1 MRGNKLLIIHGGAP
15 TAVMNA
21 SLYGAVT
28 EAKTH
33 REIGRVYGA
42 RGGSLA
48 AARGNYIDLGA
59 VEAERLEALP
69 HSPSSAI
76 GTSRDHLEPEDYR
89 ALAKSLAD
97 HQIGMVCFN
106 GGNGSMDACGKL
118 YAACQELGTEVRV
131 VGIPK
136 TMDNDLAVTDHAP
149 GYASAARYMAAS
161 VAEVCCDV
169 QGLPIHV
176 VVVEAMGRSA
186 GWLAAASALAE
197 ESGRPDH
204 QKSGV

>member
-1 MRGNKLLIIHGGAP
+1 MRGNNLLIIHGGAP

-33 REIGRVYGA
+33 REIGRIYGA

-59 VEAERLEALP
+59 VEAGRLEALP
-69 HSPSSAI
+69 RSPSSAI
-76 GTSRDHLEPEDYR
+76 GTSRDHLAPEDYR
-89 ALAKSLAD
+89 SLAKSLAE

-131 VGIPK
+131 RR
-136 TMDNDLAVTDHAP
+136 
-149 GYASAARYMAAS
+149 SAATYRDCPSTWWWWSPWAA
-161 VAEVCCDV
+161 A
-169 QGLPIHV
+169 
-176 VVVEAMGRSA
+176 RA
-186 GWLAAASALAE
+186 GWLRPAPWRKRAAWA
-197 ESGRPDH
+197 GRTSSIC
-204 QKSGV
+204 QRGLLTRGAF